1 MISEKIL
8 KFGSYVFSQILYINY
23 FILILLCL
31 IFAVGITLLYSAAG
45 GSMDP
50 WASKQLVRF
59 IFAILLFFV
68 VSIINIKFWLGI
80 SYYLYFI
87 SLLLLVSV
95 NFFGN
100 TDLGSQ
106 RWISFGLFNLQPS
119 ELIKFT
125 IVLALAKYFH
135 AERDLNFWN
144 SMKNFIIPMLLI
156 IIPAYIVFLQPDL
169 GSALILFIASLSILF
184 VLGLSIWFFIF
195 SCLLS
200 LMVAPIVWFYF
211 LYDYQKNRILTFIDP
226 LRDPLG
232 SGYHIIQSK
241 IALGSGGIFGK
252 GFLNGSQSH
261 LNFLPEMQTDFI
273 FTLLAEEFGI
283 VGTLLLLCLFII
295 LIIYTMIISILCKS
309 RFACFVAIGVSINFF
324 FYVFINTAMV
334 TGLIPV
340 VGVPLP
346 LVSYGGTSMI
356 CVMFGMGL
364 VSNAYLNR
372 NLIIPRYKDGFLGC
386 SRLLQIFPTNIF
398 AKFFI
403 CTIKIKDFTV
413 IINN

>member
-1 MISEKIL
+1 MISEKIF
-8 KFGSYVFSQILYINY
+8 KFSSYVFSQILYINY

-31 IFAVGITLLYSAAG
+31 IFSVGITLLYSAAG

-95 NFFGN
+95 NFVGN

-144 SMKNFIIPMLLI
+144 SIKNFIIPMLLI

-169 GSALILFIASLSILF
+169 GSSLILLIASLSILF
-184 VLGLSIWFFIF
+184 VIGLSIWFFIF

-200 LMVAPIVWFYF
+200 IILAPVVWFYF

-283 VGTLLLLCLFII
+283 VGTLLLLFFFII
-295 LIIYTMIISILCKS
+295 LIIYTMIISIICKS
-309 RFACFVAIGVSINFF
+309 RFPCFVTIGVSINLF

-372 NLIIPRYKDGFLGC
+372 NLIIPRYKDGFLGW
-386 SRLLQIFPTNIF
+386 
-398 AKFFI
+398 
-403 CTIKIKDFTV
+403 
-413 IINN
+413 

>member
-1 MISEKIL
+1 MISEKIF
-8 KFGSYVFSQILYINY
+8 KFSSYVFSQILYINY

-100 TDLGSQ
+100 TDFGSQ

-144 SMKNFIIPMLLI
+144 SIKNFIIPMLLI
-156 IIPAYIVFLQPDL
+156 IIPTYIVFLQPDL
-169 GSALILFIASLSILF
+169 GSSLILLIASLSILF
-184 VLGLSIWFFIF
+184 VIGLSIWFFIF

-200 LMVAPIVWFYF
+200 IILAPVVWFYF

-283 VGTLLLLCLFII
+283 VGTLLLLFFFII
-295 LIIYTMIISILCKS
+295 LIIYTMIISIICKS
-309 RFACFVAIGVSINFF
+309 RFPCFVTIGVSINLF

-372 NLIIPRYKDGFLGC
+372 NLIIPRYKDGFLGW
-386 SRLLQIFPTNIF
+386 
-398 AKFFI
+398 
-403 CTIKIKDFTV
+403 
-413 IINN
+413 

>member
-8 KFGSYVFSQILYINY
+8 KFGSYIFSQILYINY

-95 NFFGN
+95 NFVGN

-135 AERDLNFWN
+135 AEKDLNFWN
-144 SMKNFIIPMLLI
+144 SIKNFIIPMLLI

-184 VLGLSIWFFIF
+184 VVGLSIWFFIF

-200 LMVAPIVWFYF
+200 LILAPIVWFYF

-273 FTLLAEEFGI
+273 FTLLAEEFGLI
-283 VGTLLLLCLFII
+283 GTVILLLLYIIVIFYCLVIGI
-295 LIIYTMIISILCKS
+295 LSNS
-309 RFACFVAIGVSINFF
+309 RFGCFVAIGVAVNIFY
-324 FYVFINTAMV
+324 YVFVNTAMV
-334 TGLIPV
+334 CGLIPV

-346 LVSYGGTSMI
+346 LVSYGGTSML
-356 CVMFGMGL
+356 CVMFGLGL
-364 VSNAYLNR
+364 VSNVYVHR
-372 NLIIPRYKDGFLGC
+372 NVKIERYKDGILGW
-386 SRLLQIFPTNIF
+386 
-398 AKFFI
+398 
-403 CTIKIKDFTV
+403 
-413 IINN
+413 